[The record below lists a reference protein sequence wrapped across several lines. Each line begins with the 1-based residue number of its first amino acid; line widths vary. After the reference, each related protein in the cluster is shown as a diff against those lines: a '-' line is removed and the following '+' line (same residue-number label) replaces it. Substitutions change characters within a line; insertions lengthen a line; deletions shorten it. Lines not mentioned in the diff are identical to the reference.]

1 MSKTL
6 KWVLSIITILILMG
20 GVFSGGI
27 LVGWLIPDGNNNE
40 ISQVL
45 QEQLITTPSITNS
58 DDQQEEPTE
67 NETETQKP
75 EDDPQTEEE
84 IPPLSPSEFSDVF
97 DVLEEAW
104 HLVHELYVHQ
114 PIDDEILLQGALD
127 GMMDALGDKHSSYL
141 DPNDFQ
147 QLNMQQDG
155 SYEGIGAWVDT
166 SGDYITII
174 NPMEGSPAENAG
186 VKPGDIIIAIDGL
199 DLSDTDPSV
208 ALQMILGP
216 AGTEVILTVEREG
229 EEIPIDISITRSKI
243 TVPSVEFEMLDD
255 DIAYIHLFSYGM
267 ETSEDFSDAIDQL
280 KKENPKGL
288 ILDLRGNGGGYLY
301 TAVNITSEFLESNQ
315 VILYEEAGNGDRE
328 IWSATPG
335 GSAPD
340 IPLVVLV
347 DMTSAS
353 ASEITAGAIQ
363 DYERGIL
370 VGTTTYGKGSVQNI
384 IPLSE
389 NEGAVRITIAK
400 WLTPNERL
408 IHEVGLEPD
417 IVVEFDSEAYE
428 ANGTDNQ
435 LEKAKE
441 VLMELFD

>member
-6 KWVLSIITILILMG
+6 KWILAIITILILMG

-27 LVGWLIPDGNNNE
+27 LVGWLIPNNNNNE
-40 ISQVL
+40 ITQIL
-45 QEQLITTPSITNS
+45 QEQLITTPSVINNE
-58 DDQQEEPTE
+58 QEEAAE

-75 EDDPQTEEE
+75 ENEPLEEAE
-84 IPPLSPSEFSDVF
+84 LTPISPSEFSDVF

-104 HLVHELYVHQ
+104 HLVHELYVNQ
-114 PIDDEILLQGALD
+114 PVDDEVLLQGALD

-186 VKPGDIIIAIDGL
+186 VKPGDLIIAIDGL
-199 DLSDTDPSV
+199 DLSDTDPSA

-216 AGTEVILTVEREG
+216 SGTEVILT
-229 EEIPIDISITRSKI
+229 EE
-243 TVPSVEFEMLDD
+243 
-255 DIAYIHLFSYGM
+255 
-267 ETSEDFSDAIDQL
+267 FSDAIDQL

-301 TAVNITSEFLESNQ
+301 TAVNVTSEFLESNQ
-315 VILYEEAGNGDRE
+315 VILYEEDGNGDRE
-328 IWSATPG
+328 TWSATPG

-347 DMTSAS
+347 DHTSAS

-389 NEGAVRITIAK
+389 NQGAVRITIAK

-408 IHEVGLEPD
+408 IHEIGLEPD
-417 IVVEFDSEAYE
+417 IVVEFDVEAYE
-428 ANGTDNQ
+428 TDGSDNQ

-441 VLMELFD
+441 VLRGLFE

>member
-6 KWVLSIITILILMG
+6 KWILAIITILILMG

-27 LVGWLIPDGNNNE
+27 LVGWLIPNNNNNE
-40 ISQVL
+40 ITQIL
-45 QEQLITTPSITNS
+45 QEQLITTPSVINNE
-58 DDQQEEPTE
+58 QEEAAE

-75 EDDPQTEEE
+75 ENEPLEEAE
-84 IPPLSPSEFSDVF
+84 LTPISPSEFSDVF

-104 HLVHELYVHQ
+104 HLVHELYVNQ
-114 PIDDEILLQGALD
+114 PVDDEVLLQGALD

-186 VKPGDIIIAIDGL
+186 VKPGDLIIAIDGL
-199 DLSDTDPSV
+199 DLSDTDPSA

-216 AGTEVILTVEREG
+216 SGTEVILTVEREG
-229 EEIPIDISITRSKI
+229 EEAPIDITITRSKI
-243 TVPSVEFEMLDD
+243 TVPSVEYEMLDD
-255 DIAYIHLFSYGM
+255 DIAYIHLFSYGQ
-267 ETSEDFSDAIDQL
+267 ETTEEFSDAIDQL

-301 TAVNITSEFLESNQ
+301 TAVNVTSEFLESNQ
-315 VILYEEAGNGDRE
+315 VILYEEDGNGDRE
-328 IWSATPG
+328 TWSATPG

-347 DMTSAS
+347 DHTSAS

-389 NEGAVRITIAK
+389 NQGAVRITIAK

-408 IHEVGLEPD
+408 IHEIGLEPD
-417 IVVEFDSEAYE
+417 IVVEFDVEAYE
-428 ANGTDNQ
+428 TDGSDNQ

-441 VLMELFD
+441 VLRGLFE

>member
-6 KWVLSIITILILMG
+6 KWILAIITILILMG

-27 LVGWLIPDGNNNE
+27 LVGWLIPNNNNNE
-40 ISQVL
+40 ITQIL
-45 QEQLITTPSITNS
+45 QEQLITTPSVINNE
-58 DDQQEEPTE
+58 QEEAAE

-75 EDDPQTEEE
+75 ENEPLEEAE
-84 IPPLSPSEFSDVF
+84 LTPISPSEFSDVF

-104 HLVHELYVHQ
+104 HLVHELYVNQ
-114 PIDDEILLQGALD
+114 PVDDEVLLQGALD

-141 DPNDFQ
+141 DPKEVQ

-186 VKPGDIIIAIDGL
+186 VKPGDLIIAIDGL
-199 DLSDTDPSV
+199 DLSDTDPSA

-216 AGTEVILTVEREG
+216 SGTEVILTVEREG
-229 EEIPIDISITRSKI
+229 EEAPIDITITRSKI
-243 TVPSVEFEMLDD
+243 TVPSVEYEMLDD
-255 DIAYIHLFSYGM
+255 DIAYIHLFSYGQ
-267 ETSEDFSDAIDQL
+267 ETTEEFSDAINQL

-301 TAVNITSEFLESNQ
+301 TAVNVTSEFLESNQ
-315 VILYEEAGNGDRE
+315 VILYEEDGNGDRE
-328 IWSATPG
+328 TWSATPG

-347 DMTSAS
+347 DHTSAS

-389 NEGAVRITIAK
+389 NQGAVRITIAK

-408 IHEVGLEPD
+408 IHEIGLEPD
-417 IVVEFDSEAYE
+417 IVVEFDVEAYE
-428 ANGTDNQ
+428 TDGSDNQ

-441 VLMELFD
+441 VLRGLFE

>member
-6 KWVLSIITILILMG
+6 KWILAIITILILMG

-27 LVGWLIPDGNNNE
+27 LVGWLIPNNNNNE
-40 ISQVL
+40 ITQIL
-45 QEQLITTPSITNS
+45 QEQLITTPSVINNE
-58 DDQQEEPTE
+58 QEEAAE

-75 EDDPQTEEE
+75 ENEPLEEAE
-84 IPPLSPSEFSDVF
+84 LTPISPSEFSDVF

-104 HLVHELYVHQ
+104 HLVHELYVNQ
-114 PIDDEILLQGALD
+114 PVDDEVLLQGALD

-186 VKPGDIIIAIDGL
+186 VKPGDLIIAIDGL
-199 DLSDTDPSV
+199 DLSDTDPSA

-216 AGTEVILTVEREG
+216 SGTEVILTVEREG
-229 EEIPIDISITRSKI
+229 EEAPIDITITRSKI
-243 TVPSVEFEMLDD
+243 TVPSVEYEMLDD
-255 DIAYIHLFSYGM
+255 DIAYIHLFSYGQ
-267 ETSEDFSDAIDQL
+267 ETTEEFSDAIDQL

-301 TAVNITSEFLESNQ
+301 TAVNVTSEFLESNQ
-315 VILYEEAGNGDRE
+315 VILYEEDGNGDRE
-328 IWSATPG
+328 TWSATPG

-347 DMTSAS
+347 DHTSAS

-389 NEGAVRITIAK
+389 NQGAVRITIAK

-408 IHEVGLEPD
+408 IHEIGLEPD
-417 IVVEFDSEAYE
+417 IVVEFDVDAYE
-428 ANGTDNQ
+428 TDGSDNQ

-441 VLMELFD
+441 VLRGLFE

>member
-6 KWVLSIITILILMG
+6 KWILAIITILILMG

-27 LVGWLIPDGNNNE
+27 LVGWLVIPDENNNE
-40 ISQVL
+40 ATQIL
-45 QEQLITTPSITNS
+45 QEQLVTTPSAIN
-58 DDQQEEPTE
+58 DVQEESTE
-67 NETETQKP
+67 DETETQKP
-75 EDDPQTEEE
+75 ENDPLEEAE
-84 IPPLSPSEFSDVF
+84 VTPLSPSEFSDVF
-97 DVLEEAW
+97 NVLKEAW
-104 HLVHELYVHQ
+104 QLVHELYVNQ
-114 PIDDEILLQGALD
+114 PIDDEILLQGAID

-186 VKPGDIIIAIDGL
+186 VKPGDLIIAIDGV
-199 DLSDTDPSV
+199 DLSDTDPSA

-229 EEIPIDISITRSKI
+229 EEDPIDIAITRSKI
-243 TVPSVEFEMLDD
+243 TVPSVEYEMLDD
-255 DIAYIHLFSYGM
+255 DIAYIHLFSYGQ
-267 ETSEDFSDAIDQL
+267 ETSEEFSDAIDQL

-347 DMTSAS
+347 DYTSAS

-389 NEGAVRITIAK
+389 NQGAVRITIAK
-400 WLTPNERL
+400 WLTPDERL

-417 IVVEFDSEAYE
+417 IVVEFDVEAYE
-428 ANGTDNQ
+428 TDGSDNQ

-441 VLMELFD
+441 VLRDLFE

>member
-6 KWVLSIITILILMG
+6 KWILAIITILILMG

-27 LVGWLIPDGNNNE
+27 LVGWLIPNNNNNE
-40 ISQVL
+40 ITQIL
-45 QEQLITTPSITNS
+45 QEQLITTPSVINNE
-58 DDQQEEPTE
+58 QEEAAE

-75 EDDPQTEEE
+75 ENEPLEEAE
-84 IPPLSPSEFSDVF
+84 LTPISPSEFSDVF

-104 HLVHELYVHQ
+104 HLVHELYVNQ
-114 PIDDEILLQGALD
+114 PVDDEVLLQGALD

-186 VKPGDIIIAIDGL
+186 VKPGDLIIAIDGL
-199 DLSDTDPSV
+199 DLSDTDPSA

-216 AGTEVILTVEREG
+216 SGTEVILTVEREG
-229 EEIPIDISITRSKI
+229 EEAPIDITITRSKI
-243 TVPSVEFEMLDD
+243 TVPSVEYEMLDD
-255 DIAYIHLFSYGM
+255 DIAYIHLFSYGQ
-267 ETSEDFSDAIDQL
+267 ETTEEFSDAIDQL

-301 TAVNITSEFLESNQ
+301 TAVNVTSEFLESNQ
-315 VILYEEAGNGDRE
+315 VILYEEDGNGDRE
-328 IWSATPG
+328 TWSATPG

-347 DMTSAS
+347 DHTSAS

-384 IPLSE
+384 IPLTE
-389 NEGAVRITIAK
+389 NQGAVRITIAK

-417 IVVEFDSEAYE
+417 IVVEFDVEAYE
-428 ANGTDNQ
+428 TDGSDNQ

-441 VLMELFD
+441 VLRGLFE

>member
-6 KWVLSIITILILMG
+6 KWILAIITILILMG

-27 LVGWLIPDGNNNE
+27 LVGWLIPNNNNNE
-40 ISQVL
+40 ITQIL
-45 QEQLITTPSITNS
+45 QEQVITTPSVINKE
-58 DDQQEEPTE
+58 QEEATE

-75 EDDPQTEEE
+75 ENDPLEEAE
-84 IPPLSPSEFSDVF
+84 LTPISPSEFSDVF

-104 HLVHELYVHQ
+104 HLVHELYVNQ
-114 PIDDEILLQGALD
+114 PVDDEILLQGAID

-186 VKPGDIIIAIDGL
+186 VKPGDLIIAIDGL
-199 DLSDTDPSV
+199 DLSDTDPSA

-229 EEIPIDISITRSKI
+229 EEAPIDITITRSKI
-243 TVPSVEFEMLDD
+243 TVPSVEYEMLDD
-255 DIAYIHLFSYGM
+255 DIAYIHLFSYGQ
-267 ETSEDFSDAIDQL
+267 ETSEEFSDAIDQL

-347 DMTSAS
+347 DYTSAS

-389 NEGAVRITIAK
+389 NQGAVRITIAK

-417 IVVEFDSEAYE
+417 IVVEFDVEAYE
-428 ANGTDNQ
+428 TDGSDNQ

-441 VLMELFD
+441 VLRGLFE